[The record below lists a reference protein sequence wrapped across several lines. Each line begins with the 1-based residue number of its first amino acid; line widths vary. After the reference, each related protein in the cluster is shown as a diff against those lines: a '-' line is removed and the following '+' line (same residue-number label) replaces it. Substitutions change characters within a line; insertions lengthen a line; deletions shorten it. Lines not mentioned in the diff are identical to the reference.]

1 VVTLLADDDVG
12 AVTPDEAEVDEVLDD
27 AEPDFVVPDEV
38 EPDDEPEAVVDV
50 DFTLDD
56 DPVTWVVAGDAA
68 WDDSDAA
75 NTAVPAVS
83 AMATPA
89 TPVVIRLTRRR
100 ARCRRVTASL
110 GLGKA
115 WLLRFAIME
124 TTVPTYFWPTLGRS
138 CVAAVNRPT
147 N

>member
-1 VVTLLADDDVG
+1 VVTLLADEDVG
-12 AVTPDEAEVDEVLDD
+12 AVTPDEADVDEVPDD
-27 AEPDFVVPDEV
+27 ADPDFVVPDEV
-38 EPDDEPEAVVDV
+38 EPDDEAEPVVDV
-50 DFTLDD
+50 EDLVDV

-89 TPVVIRLTRRR
+89 TLAVIRLTRRR
-100 ARCRRVTASL
+100 ARCRRVIASL
-110 GLGKA
+110 GLGRP
-115 WLLRFAIME
+115 WLLRFAIMQ
-124 TTVPTYFWPTLGRS
+124 TTVPTYFWRTLGRS

>member
-75 NTAVPAVS
+75 NTAVPAVR
-83 AMATPA
+83 AMAIPATPA
-89 TPVVIRLTRRR
+89 VIRLTRRR

-110 GLGKA
+110 GLG
-115 WLLRFAIME
+115 
-124 TTVPTYFWPTLGRS
+124 RS
-138 CVAAVNRPT
+138 
-147 N
+147 